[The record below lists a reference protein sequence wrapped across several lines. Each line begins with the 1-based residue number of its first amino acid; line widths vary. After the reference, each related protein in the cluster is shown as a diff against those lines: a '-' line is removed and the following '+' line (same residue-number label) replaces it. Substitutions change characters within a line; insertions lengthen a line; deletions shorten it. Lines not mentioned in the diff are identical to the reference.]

1 MKKPMKKMMGK
12 RTKRFG
18 TGGETSD
25 ENAAGSQVEFS
36 PEQEEWLGGAD
47 RTDPYI
53 LARMRKAVP
62 DKETSTLSP
71 RIPVAPA
78 KTESVKTEPA
88 KLANNINPESG
99 EKYTPVDQAAPYKD
113 ARLVSEPPTSVKKPK
128 PKPKIEAKPKPAPTT
143 NEDVKRLREIDKPL
157 ENVNPEE
164 YLIPGGALKGLAALS
179 SKLIAKQAA
188 KAEDK
193 AFNAARNITP
203 KVKQIG
209 MDAKRIGMD
218 ARKEIGYDKKRI
230 GYSKP
235 KGSSSGS
242 RNTSTS
248 SEFKKG
254 ADDQLYPFKKG
265 GKVKKMASGGRVS
278 SASSRGDGCAIRGKT
293 RA

>member
-1 MKKPMKKMMGK
+1 MMGK

-18 TGGETSD
+18 TGGETNSD

-53 LARMRKAVP
+53 LSRMRKAVP
-62 DKETSTLSP
+62 DKETSTVSP
-71 RIPVAPA
+71 RLPVAPA
-78 KTESVKTEPA
+78 KTEPVKTEPV

-128 PKPKIEAKPKPAPTT
+128 PKPKVEAKPAPTT

-157 ENVNPEE
+157 EKVTPEE
-164 YLIPGGALKGLAALS
+164 YLIPGGTLKGLAALS
-179 SKLIAKQAA
+179 SRLIAKQAA
-188 KAEDK
+188 KAGDK
-193 AFNAARNITP
+193 AFNAAKDITP
-203 KVKQIG
+203 GAKQIG
-209 MDAKRIGMD
+209 LDK
-218 ARKEIGYDKKRI
+218 KQIGYDKKRI
-230 GYSKP
+230 GYNKSKD
-235 KGSSSGS
+235 SSSGS

-265 GKVKKMASGGRVS
+265 GKVKKMASGGKVS

>member
-1 MKKPMKKMMGK
+1 MISK

-18 TGGETSD
+18 TGGETNPD

-78 KTESVKTEPA
+78 KTESVKTEPVKA
-88 KLANNINPESG
+88 ESFESG
-99 EKYTPVDQAAPYKD
+99 FTENAGLGTSAPYKD
-113 ARLVSEPPTSVKKPK
+113 AKLVSAPPTTPVKKPK
-128 PKPKIEAKPKPAPTT
+128 PKPKVEAKPAPTT
-143 NEDVKRLREIDKPL
+143 NEDVKRLKEIDKPL

-193 AFNAARNITP
+193 AFNAAKNITP

-209 MDAKRIGMD
+209 MDAKRIG
-218 ARKEIGYDKKRI
+218 YDKKQI
-230 GYSKP
+230 SYSKP